1 MHVVFYG
8 CETRSLTLKDGSR
21 LMVFDSRV
29 LKEVF
34 GPKRDEV
41 TGE

>member
-1 MHVVFYG
+1 
-8 CETRSLTLKDGSR
+8 
-21 LMVFDSRV
+21 V

-41 TGE
+41 TRDKYCVGKHQEVRARMGRGKVRRVFC